1 MGANDYFNTM
11 GPSKL
16 YPGTLSTSVLVRPQ
30 HNHKDSNQSLN
41 RLLESWDSWTDGWTC
56 LKD

>member
-16 YPGTLSTSVLVRPQ
+16 YSGTSGIMSFREY
-30 HNHKDSNQSLN
+30 SLIMI
-41 RLLESWDSWTDGWTC
+41 L
-56 LKD
+56 